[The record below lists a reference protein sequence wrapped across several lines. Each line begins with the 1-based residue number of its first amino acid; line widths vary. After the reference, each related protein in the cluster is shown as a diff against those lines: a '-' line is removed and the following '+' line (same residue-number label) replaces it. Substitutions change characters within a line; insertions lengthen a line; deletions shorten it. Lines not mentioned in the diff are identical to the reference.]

1 MTMSHVFLLPYTP
14 DDLPVYRTCRCI
26 GLPVYRTTGV

>member
-14 DDLPVYRTCRCI
+14 NDLPVYRTA
-26 GLPVYRTTGV
+26 GV